1 MNGATKF
8 HKVNGPAFNPGEVWY
23 SCDGAG
29 IRVEI
34 VSVRPYPHRHGN
46 AGEILGISDYGVTYM
61 QRNGTTHEKDGWNFQ
76 VRYFHQADKDL

>member
-1 MNGATKF
+1 MNGKKKF

-34 VSVRPYPHRHGN
+34 VSVRPYTKRVGRSD
-46 AGEILGISDYGVTYM
+46 ELSGISDYGVTYL
-61 QRNGTTHEKDGWNFQ
+61 QSDGTTNEKDGWNFQ
-76 VRYFHQADKDL
+76 VRYFHQADKNL